1 MIRPIGTHIRLHHSL
16 LDIIPIVEKL
26 KMSVAQSFL
35 IAESNRY
42 ISLSDKIV
50 QEFVKA
56 KKNQN
61 FLYYVHAAYWSG
73 LTDSSSKMF
82 VSLQKETEYAQ
93 KLQCDGIVIHSGST
107 KTSLASKRD
116 QLLYVV
122 ESINKLNDAYPNV
135 RLLLENTPHAG
146 KSFGGNIEDFAMIVD
161 RVEKKDL
168 IGFCVDTA
176 HAFVYGYDI
185 FQEGGRAHFVKLI
198 DEVLGRENIKLLH
211 LNDSQDRCGS
221 YIDKHE
227 IPGDGLIGHKALAAI
242 MNDPIFNDV
251 PIIIEK
257 PGSCVKK
264 DEDIIQL
271 VKSWQV

>member
-1 MIRPIGTHIRLHHSL
+1 MARPIGIHIRLHHSL
-16 LDIIPIVEKL
+16 LDIMPIVEQL
-26 KMSVAQSFL
+26 NIDVAQSFL
-35 IAESNRY
+35 IAESNKY
-42 ISLSDKIV
+42 ISLHDKVI

-56 KKNQN
+56 KQKQN

-82 VSLQKETEYAQ
+82 ISLQKETEYAQ
-93 KLQCDGIVIHSGST
+93 KLQSDGIVIHSGST
-107 KTSLASKRD
+107 RSSLALKRD
-116 QLLYVV
+116 HLLYVI

-146 KSFGGNIEDFAMIVD
+146 KSFGGNIEDFAMIVE

-185 FQEGGRAHFVKLI
+185 FQEKGRADFIKLI
-198 DEVLGRENIKLLH
+198 DDVLGRQNIKLLH

-227 IPGDGLIGHKALAAI
+227 IPGDGLIGHKALANI
-242 MNDPIFNDV
+242 MNDIVFKDV

-257 PGSCVKK
+257 PGSCIKN
-264 DEDIIQL
+264 DEEIIHL
-271 VKSWQV
+271 IRSWED